1 MVQGRRAALWLADPS
16 GPPAGAVARDASRLP
31 GVGHASQPELVV
43 LHAVRV
49 RGMADVD
56 RLAGRTGLDRRV
68 VEEQLLDDES
78 RGWVRRV
85 EFADL
90 SGWTLTESG
99 RAEGERRLAEEL
111 DGAGARLVVD
121 RAHATFT
128 RLNERFLG
136 SLTRWQIRPQ
146 PWDAMAANDHA
157 DHRWDDR
164 VLDELASYGRR
175 LGPVCADLTDAL
187 ERFAGYD
194 ERYARA
200 LTRVARGESSWVD
213 GTGIDS
219 CHTVWIELHEDLLAT
234 LRLERGR
241 AG

>member
-1 MVQGRRAALWLADPS
+1 M
-16 GPPAGAVARDASRLP
+16 
-31 GVGHASQPELVV
+31 GHASPPELVV
-43 LHAVRV
+43 LHGVRV
-49 RGMADVD
+49 SGMADIG
-56 RLAGRTGLDRRV
+56 RLAGRTGLDRAEV
-68 VEEQLLDDES
+68 HEQLLDDES

-85 EFADL
+85 AFADL

-111 DGAGARLVVD
+111 DRTGSRPVVD
-121 RAHATFT
+121 RAHTTFA

-136 SLTRWQIRPQ
+136 TLTRWQIRPQ

-164 VLDELASYGRR
+164 VLDELGAYGRR
-175 LGPVCADLTDAL
+175 LAPVCAELTAEL
-187 ERFAGYD
+187 ERFAGYGD
-194 ERYARA
+194 RYAGA
-200 LTRVARGESSWVD
+200 LTRVARGERAWVD

-234 LRLERGR
+234 LGLERGR
-241 AG
+241 HG